1 MLRGLAL
8 GVTVTAVL
16 AVVIAAAVIGRAVAD
31 ALDLITDTE
40 EDTP

>member
-1 MLRGLAL
+1 MLRGLIL
-8 GVTVTAVL
+8 GATVTTVLAVTVTL
-16 AVVIAAAVIGRAVAD
+16 ALVGRAVAD